1 MQAKKLVILT
11 ILNFLAVLKEASEI
25 YFNISFI
32 PTSKNII
39 ITSDQYKVRKIIY
52 SFSYQVLKSS
62 TYFTLTAHFNLD

>member
-1 MQAKKLVILT
+1 MQAKKLVILM

-39 ITSDQYKVRKIIY
+39 ITYDQYKVKKIIY

-62 TYFTLTAHFNLD
+62 IYFTLTAHFNLD